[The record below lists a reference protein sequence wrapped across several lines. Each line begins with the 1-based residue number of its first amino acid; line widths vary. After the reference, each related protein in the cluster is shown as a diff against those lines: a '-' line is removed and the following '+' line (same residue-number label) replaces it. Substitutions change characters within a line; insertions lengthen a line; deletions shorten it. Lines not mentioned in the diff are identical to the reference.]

1 MIPNP
6 RDVDLVIYYANCTDG
21 MASAYSAW
29 KLLGNRAEYIACAHG
44 GDIPEVKGK
53 NVAICDF
60 SFKNSIVK
68 KMIEDAEALVILDH
82 HKSAMVELHDIPDA
96 IFNMEKSGAVI
107 TWEFFH
113 PGKEP
118 PKFIKYVQDRDLW
131 NWNLPHSREFSA
143 SFDMIPFEFEAF
155 DNFIDDSVFDDAVRR
170 GSYILAYSKTVIKKV
185 ASKAIARKLAGN
197 DALVVNAS
205 HWMSE
210 VGSALSPHCDLA
222 VIWYHDHEDKKI
234 KVSLRA
240 FHDNIDAS
248 EIAKQFGGG
257 GHKAAAGFT
266 YEGNIEDLFDEP
278 KPKRKSKKKNE
289 PSKSKDNT

>member
-6 RDVDLVIYYANCTDG
+6 RDVDLVIYHKNCTDG
-21 MASAYSAW
+21 FGAAYSAW
-29 KLLGNRAEYIACAHG
+29 RLLGNRAEYVACSHG
-44 GDIPEVKGK
+44 QPPPDVKGK

-60 SFKNSIVK
+60 SFKNDVTK
-68 KMIEDAEALVILDH
+68 KMIETAEALVILDH

-96 IFNMEKSGAVI
+96 VFNMEKSGAVI

-113 PGKEP
+113 PGKDV
-118 PKFIKYVQDRDLW
+118 PKFIQYIEDRDLW
-131 NWNLPHSREFSA
+131 KWELPYSKEFA
-143 SFDMIPFEFEAF
+143 AAFDMVPFEFEEF
-155 DNFIDDSVFDDAVRR
+155 EKFEDDSVFDDAVKR
-170 GSYILAYSKTVIKKV
+170 GSYILAYSKTVVKKI
-185 ASKAIARKLAGN
+185 AAKALPRKLAGN

-266 YEGNIEDLFDEP
+266 YAGIIEDLFD
-278 KPKRKSKKKNE
+278 KPKKRARKKSDPGKSKGD
-289 PSKSKDNT
+289 S